1 MTSVS
6 CELFTL
12 IKFPL
17 LLPAAR
23 RGERPAQ
30 HALYEAFAAQVFG
43 VCLRYASSR
52 AEADD
57 WAQDTWV
64 AAFGKL
70 DQYNG
75 EGPFG
80 AWLRRVAVTTCLM
93 ALRRQRRF
101 VIDAVAAEQLGRDES
116 PLPAGLQVDPS
127 VLASLNAEELIG
139 YIQALPEGFRAVFN
153 LVAIEGYSHAEAAEL
168 LGISAGTSRSQLTR
182 ARAALQ
188 ARLHKMLT
196 ICL

>member
-1 MTSVS
+1 MTH
-6 CELFTL
+6 LPPHL
-12 IKFPL
+12 I
-17 LLPAAR
+17 PAAR

-30 HALYEAFAAQVFG
+30 HALYGAFAASVFG

-64 AAFGKL
+64 AAFTKL
-70 DQYNG
+70 DQYQAD
-75 EGPFG
+75 GPFG

-93 ALRRQRRF
+93 ALRREKRLRF
-101 VIDAVAAEQLGRDES
+101 DMAAVGWLEREDGL
-116 PLPAGLQVDPS
+116 LPVERQVDPS
-127 VLASLNAEELIG
+127 AIADLNAEELIG
-139 YIQALPEGFRAVFN
+139 YIQALQEGFRAVFN
-153 LVAIEGYSHAEAAEL
+153 LVAIEGYSHTEAAEL

-188 ARLHKMLT
+188 ARLQKLLT